1 MIFPLQVAAAPELDV
16 NTSLATAGYFQ
27 LSWQDPSSTSKQY
40 ELQQAKQNNFSDAHT
55 LYLGADESSV
65 ISGLSDDIYY
75 FRIRNNNS
83 AWSNTIEVEVKH
95 HSLSRAFGFF
105 SLGAVMLIVTL
116 IVLIKGAR
124 GRN

>member
-1 MIFPLQVAAAPELDV
+1 MCLMMDLLPLMSAFVLIQLRLD
-16 NTSLATAGYFQ
+16 SRRR
-27 LSWQDPSSTSKQY
+27 
-40 ELQQAKQNNFSDAHT
+40 
-55 LYLGADESSV
+55 
-65 ISGLSDDIYY
+65 LSDDIYY